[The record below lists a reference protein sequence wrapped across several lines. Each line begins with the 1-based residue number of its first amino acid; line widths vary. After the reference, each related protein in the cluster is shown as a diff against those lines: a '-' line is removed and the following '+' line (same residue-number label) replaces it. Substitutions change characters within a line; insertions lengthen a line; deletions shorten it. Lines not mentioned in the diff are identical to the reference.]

1 MFLMNS
7 SQRENKTN
15 KEYTHKLIKDIFK
28 IGLMVVGLKVA
39 AAVIN
44 RKWLYISILIF
55 VYSSLYTLCP
65 MHLCV
70 CMCSAAPGYY
80 ARYLVVEGLWFNL
93 IMVFNVEF

>member
-44 RKWLYISILIF
+44 RKWLSICIVIF
-55 VYSSLYTLCP
+55 VYSSLYNLCP
-65 MHLCV
+65 IHLCAH
-70 CMCSAAPGYY
+70 MCSGAGGYY
-80 ARYLVVEGLWFNL
+80 GRYRVVEDYDL
-93 IMVFNVEF
+93 I

>member
-44 RKWLYISILIF
+44 RK
-55 VYSSLYTLCP
+55 
-65 MHLCV
+65 
-70 CMCSAAPGYY
+70 
-80 ARYLVVEGLWFNL
+80 
-93 IMVFNVEF
+93 